1 MSPAW
6 TRRHLRAERTQAP
19 RLVILINCRRRPHAS
34 LLAGLASGV
43 ILCSSLSPSNNLR
56 NDVFRSIRTA
66 PSFGSTSTAL
76 GTCPF
81 LSRRPWATVLLTT
94 GPRTLGPRVS
104 ENCIRLP
111 LSLSPWLSLPQHTR
125 DPPFWLRPRSLKTF
139 RVTFRVL
146 LPNTKQ
152 KSCRCPWDRLSYR

>member
-6 TRRHLRAERTQAP
+6 TGRDPRAERTQAP
-19 RLVILINCRRRPHAS
+19 RLVILINCRRRPHAP

-76 GTCPF
+76 VTCPF
-81 LSRRPWATVLLTT
+81 LSRRPWAAVLSTT

-111 LSLSPWLSLPQHTR
+111 LSLSPWLSLPQHS
-125 DPPFWLRPRSLKTF
+125 PFWLRPRSLKNIQNNIRAAARPT
-139 RVTFRVL
+139 
-146 LPNTKQ
+146 NTNE